1 MPLLPNRKGNLSLI
15 CLLSLPLY
23 MQMVH
28 REYGDWDSLY
38 PSLQSPI
45 QRSVALLD
53 ICCHFWAQYN
63 FVQHVSD
70 NLHLAIY
77 DLAGDL
83 ACYAQTPGSVTFHRD
98 ISDGVFHHRIDDFS
112 CVFACVGQLGTDSH
126 LGIMDSRLRHF
137 ACVCCRLPV
146 YVVRIISAIFLDF

>member
-1 MPLLPNRKGNLSLI
+1 
-15 CLLSLPLY
+15 
-23 MQMVH
+23 MVH

-77 DLAGDL
+77 PLAGDL
-83 ACYAQTPGSVTFHRD
+83 GCYAQTPGSVTFHRD
-98 ISDGVFHHRIDDFS
+98 ISDGVFHHRVDDFS
-112 CVFACVGQLGTDSH
+112 GVFACVGQLGADSH

-146 YVVRIISAIFLDF
+146 YVVCIISALFLDF